1 LYRHTQSCVIVESF
15 ENASFRHLQNCVI
28 FEIFKLRHFDRSI
41 ADFGDAEWRNPCI
54 WIYPAPTGPLATVRG
69 CKQNTGVSPLAPLGR
84 DDASKEG
91 ARYYEMTIQKRMRTL
106 AGAQF

>member
-1 LYRHTQSCVIVESF
+1 LNLSKLLHFDISKP
-15 ENASFRHLQNCVI
+15 ASFLKSSNCVI
-28 FEIFKLRHFDRSI
+28 STGASQLLAMRSGETPVFGIF
-41 ADFGDAEWRNPCI
+41 
-54 WIYPAPTGPLATVRG
+54 PAPTGPLATVRG

-106 AGAQF
+106 AGAHF